1 MSINDL
7 TIQVNCTFI
16 MSRTICSQ
24 PSHLKYDEA
33 NYKKKHIIS
42 TPIPLAVF
50 VGCVLS
56 RMSKIVGPI
65 YRRLSD

>member
-7 TIQVNCTFI
+7 TIQVNCTVI
-16 MSRTICSQ
+16 MSRTTL
-24 PSHLKYDEA
+24 PFKYDEA
-33 NYKKKHIIS
+33 NYKEKHIIS